1 MTASPF
7 LSPVP
12 RARRFRCGF
21 TLVELLTVIAI
32 VGILAAILIPTAGK
46 VRESARNAKVRVQF
60 SGWITAIE
68 QFRAEY
74 GYYPQFANNK
84 VNLNPGGTAVGL
96 PLNSQH
102 LFHDI
107 LAGRRRDGSAL
118 PDAVGAPPPPQPPEH
133 QNRKKIVFTAFGA
146 DEINLING
154 RIVDAFGNDDITV
167 IVDSDYNG
175 IIPAAEINA
184 ATAQVVP
191 VNGGAAASPPVDKVP
206 ATGVRAGVI
215 FFSAGSGWDGA
226 TPNRAKIV
234 TSW

>member
-1 MTASPF
+1 MI
-7 LSPVP
+7 LSPSCTSSASS
-12 RARRFRCGF
+12 RGRRGF
-21 TLVELLTVIAI
+21 TLVELLTVIAVI
-32 VGILAAILIPTAGK
+32 GILAAILIPTVGK
-46 VRESARNAKVRVQF
+46 VRESARKAKVRVQF
-60 SGWITAIE
+60 SQWATAIE

-96 PLNSQH
+96 PLNTVH
-102 LFHDI
+102 LFHDV
-107 LAGRRRDGSAL
+107 LAGRRRDASPL
-118 PDAVGAPPPPQPPEH
+118 PDPVGSPLPPQPPEH

-146 DEINLING
+146 DEINLTTG

-191 VNGGAAASPPVDKVP
+191 VAGGASAAPPADKVP

-215 FFSAGSGWDGA
+215 FFSAGAGWEGA
-226 TPNRAKIV
+226 NPERGNIV